1 MSYYYRILKDFYAL
15 QRNLHIKKG
24 DLITHQNNNLRKIV
38 KHAYDSVPLYRK
50 KFDAVGIKPEQIKTI
65 EDLSKIPCVTKNEI
79 RQNVN
84 DAVSKYYKIDSL
96 RVLSTSGSTGEPLR
110 VLISK
115 EEDGFR
121 KAKHLRANY
130 NCGHKPF
137 DRWLTVTSPSHFG
150 EVGPFQKRLNFYSP
164 KFVSVFWD
172 TNEQLSTIEN
182 YKPAVLDGYSSSLV
196 LLAREVKKTRT
207 LKKNPRIIFGGAEL
221 TDETSRKTIEETFKA
236 PFYDQYA
243 TIEFERMA
251 WQCPAREGYHID
263 ADTMILQFIDSHG
276 DEVSSGES
284 GQIICTSLFNYAM
297 PFIRYV
303 VGDVGVYSDE
313 QCSCGRTLPLMNKI
327 EGRSDALLFLPRG
340 RILSPRTITITMGRF
355 PLNKYIEQFKVIQS
369 RMDNLKIQLK
379 IEDSTTAR
387 ALVENGEMEK
397 EIITHFKSM
406 FAIEN
411 DEVIFEI
418 DFVDEIPIS
427 KDGKFHI
434 IESNLRL

>member
-1 MSYYYRILKDFYAL
+1 
-15 QRNLHIKKG
+15 
-24 DLITHQNNNLRKIV
+24 
-38 KHAYDSVPLYRK
+38 
-50 KFDAVGIKPEQIKTI
+50 
-65 EDLSKIPCVTKNEI
+65 
-79 RQNVN
+79 
-84 DAVSKYYKIDSL
+84 
-96 RVLSTSGSTGEPLR
+96 
-110 VLISK
+110 
-115 EEDGFR
+115 
-121 KAKHLRANY
+121 
-130 NCGHKPF
+130 
-137 DRWLTVTSPSHFG
+137 
-150 EVGPFQKRLNFYSP
+150 
-164 KFVSVFWD
+164 
-172 TNEQLSTIEN
+172 
-182 YKPAVLDGYSSSLV
+182 
-196 LLAREVKKTRT
+196 
-207 LKKNPRIIFGGAEL
+207 
-221 TDETSRKTIEETFKA
+221 
-236 PFYDQYA
+236 
-243 TIEFERMA
+243 MA